1 MMTSLKQSKAYWDNR
16 IKAEKAWQ
24 KLAKKDMEKYNQHIV
39 GMYNRTISDINQQI
53 KADLALSEGKLV
65 KADAMKEH
73 ESLAK
78 RAVDKANELRAK
90 GKHVTRKDFSEDV
103 NNRLKV
109 YNATMRINRNEILK
123 SKIGARLVEL
133 GVEQE
138 QSLTNK
144 L

>member
-1 MMTSLKQSKAYWDNR
+1 MMPSLKQNKAYWDAR

-24 KLAKKDMEKYNQHIV
+24 ELAKKDMEKYNQHIV
-39 GMYNRTISDINQQI
+39 GMYNQTISDINQQI

-65 KADAMKEH
+65 KADAMKEY

-78 RAVDKANELRAK
+78 RAVDKAKELRAK

-123 SKIGARLVEL
+123 K
-133 GVEQE
+133 
-138 QSLTNK
+138 
-144 L
+144 